1 MSLEPLTSAAPVIQ
15 VHAWAAIAAVAL
27 GAIVL
32 LRKKGDAWH
41 RWTGRCWLAVM
52 LVTVLSSF
60 FIHELRTWGAWSPIH
75 ILSVVTLFLLVR
87 AYQAIRKRNVTRHA
101 HLMKT
106 AFFNALLLAG
116 FFTFLPG
123 RIMYAVVF
131 GPPASDASMSATL
144 MWTLIIGA
152 VIVVSGWRHAPALI
166 RRLGKPAHAPQRRL

>member
-15 VHAWAAIAAVAL
+15 VHAWTAIAAVVL

-52 LVTVLSSF
+52 LATVLSSF

-75 ILSVVTLFLLVR
+75 ILSAVTLFLLAR

-101 HLMKT
+101 DLMKT

-131 GPPASDASMSATL
+131 GPPSPDSAISGTL
-144 MWTLIIGA
+144 MWALIIGA
-152 VIVVSGWRHAPALI
+152 VIIVSGWRHVGALAK
-166 RRLGKPAHAPQRRL
+166 RLGKPAHPQRHL